1 MIYWVSYYIIK
12 TIGQIFSPRTI
23 LGKEHIPKQGG
34 FILASNHKS
43 NLDPF
48 LIGLSFNRRISY
60 MAKDSLFRNPITRF
74 FLDHVEAFPVRR
86 GASDVRALRETLRR
100 LKRGLPVVVFPQGTR
115 QGSGRSNKTRPGI
128 GFLAVKGGVP
138 VVPVHID
145 GSDKILPPKSRFPK
159 RGRITIS
166 FGRPLSFSE
175 GQPYQEIVTSIMKEI
190 EALS

>member
-1 MIYWVSYYIIK
+1 MIYWISYYIIK
-12 TIGQIFSPRTI
+12 IIGQVFSPRTI

-60 MAKDSLFRNPITRF
+60 MAKDSLFSNPIMRF
-74 FLDHVEAFPVRR
+74 FFHRVEAFPVRR
-86 GASDVRALRETLRR
+86 DASDVRALRETLRR
-100 LKRGLPVVVFPQGTR
+100 LKRGLPVVVFPEGTR
-115 QGSGRSNKTRPGI
+115 QGSGKKSKTHPGI

-145 GSDKILPPKSRFPK
+145 GSDKVLPPKARFLRRSRV
-159 RGRITIS
+159 TIS
-166 FGRPLSFSE
+166 FGKPLFFSAGRPY
-175 GQPYQEIVTSIMKEI
+175 PEIVASIMNEI
-190 EALS
+190 ETLS

>member
-1 MIYWVSYYIIK
+1 MIYWISYYIIK
-12 TIGQIFSPRTI
+12 IIGQIFSPRTI
-23 LGKEHIPKQGG
+23 LGKEHVPDQGG

-60 MAKDSLFRNPITRF
+60 MAKDSLFRNPIMRF
-74 FLDHVEAFPVRR
+74 FLHHVETFPVRR
-86 GASDVRALRETLRR
+86 GASDVRAIRETLRR
-100 LKRGLPVVVFPQGTR
+100 LKRGLPVIVFPEGTR
-115 QGSGRSNKTRPGI
+115 QGSGTERKTRPGI

-145 GSDKILPPKSRFPK
+145 GSDKVLPPKARFPK
-159 RGRITIS
+159 RGHVTIS
-166 FGRPLSFSE
+166 FGKPLSFSA
-175 GQPYQEIVTSIMKEI
+175 GQPYPEIVTSIMKEI